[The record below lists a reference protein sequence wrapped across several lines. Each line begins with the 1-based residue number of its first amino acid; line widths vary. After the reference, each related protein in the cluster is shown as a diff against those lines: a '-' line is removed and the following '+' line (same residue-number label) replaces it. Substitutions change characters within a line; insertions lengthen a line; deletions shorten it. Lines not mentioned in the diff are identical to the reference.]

1 MTSPIYPAPTLQ
13 NVDFTKT
20 RYFFLWFLLYNIY
33 VRVFAPSTPEGGVAM
48 PSLSEGNL
56 DLKRGYL
63 DHGFSPKP
71 EISGL

>member
-1 MTSPIYPAPTLQ
+1 MIMVFIIQYLRAGFRPLHAPG
-13 NVDFTKT
+13 
-20 RYFFLWFLLYNIY
+20 
-33 VRVFAPSTPEGGVAM
+33 GGVAT

-63 DHGFSPKP
+63 DHGSPPKP

>member
-1 MTSPIYPAPTLQ
+1 MGGDGSGLRLFYYKPLISDT
-13 NVDFTKT
+13 
-20 RYFFLWFLLYNIY
+20 FF
-33 VRVFAPSTPEGGVAM
+33 VVFIIQYLRAGFRPLHAPSGGVAM

-56 DLKRGYL
+56 DLKRGCF